1 MKYPPT
7 RDHHVSGQHPDWLTP
22 VAKRPPMAVR
32 RRTPDQQD
40 NHVALIFCAGMAWGV
55 LCSILAVQAAH
66 AAGWM

>member
-1 MKYPPT
+1 MNATPT
-7 RDHHVSGQHPDWLTP
+7 RDHHAHGQHADWFIP

-32 RRTPDQQD
+32 RRTPAKQD
-40 NHVALIFCAGMAWGV
+40 DRVALIFCAGMAWGV